1 MPRSAGQWF
10 LQIGDEVY
18 ALSSRCGLC
27 RKPILQG
34 PRCYLC
40 STGKP
45 PRIRQAERVLKAP
58 EPKAARVCA
67 VCTMALRPGQ
77 ELYCSRACSG
87 VALGQTASE
96 AYLSP
101 ARKRGR
107 VAA

>member
-1 MPRSAGQWF
+1 MPRSGGQWF
-10 LQIGDEVY
+10 LRIGDDVY
-18 ALSSRCGLC
+18 ALSYRCGLC
-27 RKPILQG
+27 RKPVLQG

-40 STGKP
+40 GTGKAP
-45 PRIRQAERVLKAP
+45 QIRQAERFLKPP

-77 ELYCSRACSG
+77 EEYCSRACRG
-87 VALGQTASE
+87 VALGQTASD

-101 ARKRGR
+101 ARKRGK